1 MSARSTRIAIIG
13 GGLSGLYAAY
23 LLEQKGI
30 RDYVLLEAR
39 DVLGGRIKS
48 VAAGFDLGP
57 SWFWPDMQPQLD
69 ALIRD
74 LGLTRF
80 DQFETGDM
88 VVERT
93 PAEPPVR
100 MQGYVNSPPSA
111 RLEGGMGRLVEALY
125 QSLDKRCVVTGHRV
139 HSAHVSGAGVEL
151 TSTDTH
157 GEHVHWQ
164 AQQVLLALPP
174 RLAVDSIEFTPS
186 LPQQLVNQWQAA
198 PTWMAP
204 HAKYIAVYD
213 TPFWRDQGLSG
224 EARSARGPLNEVH
237 DASVPGDQGALF
249 GFFGMPAHLR
259 KTLPQTELMT
269 HCRGQLVR
277 LFGAE
282 AATPAKEFI
291 KDWALESYTTTA
303 ADLQSAGH
311 HAQAPEARALSG
323 PWQGCL
329 TGIGSEWSRQFPGY
343 LAGAIEVTRETV
355 DKIQPG

>member
-1 MSARSTRIAIIG
+1 MSAHSARIAIIG

-39 DVLGGRIKS
+39 DVRGGRIES

-69 ALIRD
+69 ALIRELD
-74 LGLTRF
+74 LTRF
-80 DQFETGDM
+80 EQFETGDM

-93 PAEPPVR
+93 PTEPPMR
-100 MQGYVNSPPSA
+100 MQGYVNSPSST
-111 RLEGGMGRLVEALY
+111 RLEGGMGRLIEALY
-125 QSLDKRCVVTGHRV
+125 QRLDKRCIVMGHTV
-139 HSAHVSGAGVEL
+139 HSAHVTDAGVEL
-151 TSTDTH
+151 TSTDAQ
-157 GEHVHWQ
+157 GEHAHWQ

-174 RLAVDSIEFTPS
+174 RLAVNRIEFSPA
-186 LPQQLVNQWQAA
+186 LPEVLARQWQAT

-204 HAKYIAVYD
+204 HAKYIAVYE
-213 TPFWRDQGLSG
+213 TPFWRGQGLSG
-224 EARSARGPLNEVH
+224 EARSARGPLNEIH
-237 DASVPGDQGALF
+237 DASVPDGYGALF
-249 GFFGMPAHLR
+249 GFFGIPAHLR

-269 HCRGQLVR
+269 HCRGQLAR
-277 LFGAE
+277 LFGPE
-282 AATPAKEFI
+282 AATPVKEFI
-291 KDWALESYTTTA
+291 KDWALESYTTTT

-311 HAQAPEARALSG
+311 HVPAPEAKVLSG

-343 LAGAIEVTRETV
+343 LAGAIEATRETV
-355 DKIQPG
+355 EEIQPG